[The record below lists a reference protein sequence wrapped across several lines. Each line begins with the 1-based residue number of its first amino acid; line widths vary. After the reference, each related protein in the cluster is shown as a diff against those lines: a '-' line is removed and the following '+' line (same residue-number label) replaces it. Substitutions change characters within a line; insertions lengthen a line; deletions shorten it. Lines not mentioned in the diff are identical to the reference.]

1 MTLTEAFVK
10 TAFLKLSDD
19 TRAKVISLLMTGE
32 VEICDNCGFTVNR
45 LEICG
50 VCESAWAD
58 EQAAK
63 EEELSWGRLEM
74 AGGRW

>member
-10 TAFLKLSDD
+10 TAAFYPNDDSRAQVICALVAGTSD
-19 TRAKVISLLMTGE
+19 L
-32 VEICDNCGFTVNR
+32 CDNCGFIKAKGT
-45 LEICG
+45 
-50 VCESAWAD
+50 VCEVCENAWAD